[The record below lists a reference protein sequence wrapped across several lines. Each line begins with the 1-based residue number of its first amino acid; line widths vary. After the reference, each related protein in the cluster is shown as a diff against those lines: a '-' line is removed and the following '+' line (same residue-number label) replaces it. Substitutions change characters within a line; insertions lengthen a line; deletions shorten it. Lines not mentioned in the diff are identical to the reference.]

1 MLRTAAGLLIVAS
14 LCACRGKDR
23 SATPADVPAVRY
35 IIDSLNNRIAT
46 LIGAGQADSA
56 STLFAS
62 DVWQMPPNMM
72 PLVGRDS
79 LRAFWA
85 NMTKS
90 RQVEFNL
97 QTQDGIGADSIA
109 VERGIYNVKYTAR
122 KGATVPSF
130 VDHGNYV
137 VLWRQDSDGHWR
149 VVWDAPVSTVPLP
162 TPPPPLRPR

>member
-1 MLRTAAGLLIVAS
+1 MLRNAAGLLIVAS
-14 LCACRGKDR
+14 LCACRGGNR
-23 SATPADVPAVRY
+23 PSTQTDVPAVRY
-35 IIDSLNNRIAT
+35 IIDSLNNRFVA

-79 LRAFWA
+79 LRTFWT

-90 RQVEFNL
+90 GKVEFDL
-97 QTQDGIGADSIA
+97 QTQDVIAADSIA
-109 VERGIYNVKYTAR
+109 VERGSYNLKFTAGR
-122 KGATVPSF
+122 GAPMPSF

-137 VLWRQDSDGHWR
+137 VFWRQDSDGHWR
-149 VVWDAPVSTVPLP
+149 IVWDAPVSTVPMP
-162 TPPPPLRPR
+162 TPPPPPRPR